1 MESHKLAVNLFFLPY
16 PVNSCVI
23 RIDGIL
29 FLKYSLIEIGFQFR
43 KIMQTQLKQQFA
55 PIANDEKRIDVAI
68 ENGRAVIKMATW
80 TDGLGWNTQKT
91 ITLEADLV
99 EDLHRAL
106 ASARVRLRATDCG
119 EVVGGSARVL
129 SFPSSS

>member
-1 MESHKLAVNLFFLPY
+1 
-16 PVNSCVI
+16 
-23 RIDGIL
+23 
-29 FLKYSLIEIGFQFR
+29 
-43 KIMQTQLKQQFA
+43 MQTQLKQQFA

-68 ENGRAVIKMATW
+68 ENGQAVIKMATW

-106 ASARVRLRATDCG
+106 ASARVRLRSSEIG
-119 EVVGGSARVL
+119 EAAEGSARVL